1 MQTEEILDG
10 KNQVRHLAGGNA
22 NPTLPSN
29 FTPLSQSNPEAF
41 NTLVQNA
48 ELLRVNT
55 EDMKTDLSNIGH
67 ATDDIKRAVQNITN
81 NTNMGV
87 TITFG
92 DLQFTCTGI
101 TSAEVLNEVG
111 NALQKEFQG
120 LTLNAYQRA
129 VNMA

>member
-55 EDMKTDLSNIGH
+55 EDMKTDLSNIGY

-81 NTNMGV
+81 NTNMGT

-111 NALQKEFQG
+111 NALQREFQG